1 MTKHG
6 AGDFECE
13 CDKSEININ
22 IDDKTNVTNQYQ
34 GAIRYGRL
42 DVGELVQRIKE
53 DIGDIGYDVSL
64 AVTHVNEFR
73 NEELLNLTDINVKYL
88 FYEETRKLFE
98 KGA

>member
-1 MTKHG
+1 MDYKLYFKCCNL
-6 AGDFECE
+6 AL
-13 CDKSEININ
+13 DKPI
-22 IDDKTNVTNQYQ
+22 
-34 GAIRYGRL
+34 